1 MQKSRPTH
9 GEPIKFYRDFT
20 LLVSNW
26 FHIGLQLT
34 DTRVKAWRGGG
45 GMCGDIGGKKSKKC
59 LTSKCIVYEMPKI
72 VKKDQMPKI
81 KIYLTVKKHYILCT
95 TI

>member
-1 MQKSRPTH
+1 MLDSLMQKSRPTH

-45 GMCGDIGGKKSKKC
+45 RNVWGYWGKEIEK
-59 LTSKCIVYEMPKI
+59 MPD
-72 VKKDQMPKI
+72 VKMHSLRNAKNSEKGPNA
-81 KIYLTVKKHYILCT
+81 
-95 TI
+95 